1 MGMRK
6 LAARLD
12 RCVMTS
18 AAVRRKRHSRQIAL
32 EALEDRTVLS
42 TVSINYT
49 SGTLLFSA
57 AATDVASDI
66 SISYDAATRTYTLVD
81 SANPLTLDGEYSY
94 WVEVDEH
101 TVRGPAA
108 DPYYFTPYF
117 TSIEMTGLAE
127 GGSRLAVDSVG
138 DQIEATDF
146 SQVSI
151 GGGAEDSTGSLD
163 KITSNVTVSPPTG
176 SVQPA
181 IILNDA
187 GNTNDRTWTFEAD
200 SLSFGGSSTLSLPIG
215 SIASLTVRGGAGAN
229 GYTINDLFAPT
240 TIIPGTGVDAFD
252 VLGASLP
259 LTIDQQ
265 TSPTV
270 PSIDTVNVQ
279 TGPALVGPL
288 SVLGTGN
295 QTRLSLDASS
305 QSGGLS
311 VSILG
316 RLISG
321 LTSAPIVVDP
331 SGLAGLEVLGGAG
344 ADTLTIDF
352 SQGNVVPT
360 QFGLLF
366 TGGGGANTL
375 GLMGDAGFSTQRY
388 EATNASDG
396 SIEFDNSLIRFTD
409 LSPIIDTVPVQDFT
423 FVASGT
429 TVNVNVVDGPIS
441 QGFQTTEIVSGDTP
455 SSFERIAFANKQNVL
470 IDLTRDGST
479 SAGGE
484 VITFNTPTRA
494 TGLNALTLYASS
506 SPDQINVLATAP
518 GVVTSLQAGP
528 LDDQFRVVPA
538 GLGVGGS
545 LSLDGGTG
553 TDSLAIDAQGALVTF
568 SQNSLTIGA
577 LPDINFVNLEQ
588 VTVTNAADAP
598 LTPYPTTIRGLAGL
612 AFLDVLV
619 GEFTSDD
626 PSDPISSF
634 QAVIDWGDGTAPTVG
649 RIAYGGGESASY
661 AVHGDHTYAEPGQYN
676 IRITVTNQPRTE
688 VTTLGPTTFSVTD
701 QGNATTVIESLAD
714 IPALD
719 ITGEAFPVTVR
730 EDTPFTAP
738 LLSFRVNLPQEYFDT
753 AHQQEDEQAYYA
765 ALFPI
770 TIDWGDGTLPSP
782 GIVTLQDDN
791 SLLVTGSHLYTRE
804 TLPGQ
809 PNIVTITVDSRWA
822 GVHASFYTIATVLSN
837 NVVTTEADSGEG
849 SLRAVIED
857 LNQDGVP
864 TTVRFAIPGNG
875 PHRIVLNSPLPE
887 IWHQVHIAGQSQPG
901 YRGEPLIEISG
912 TLAGAGANGLVLA
925 GAGYSVIDSVVVNGF
940 DAAGILLLGPGG
952 NLVRGSRIG
961 TDLSGTRAV
970 PNGVGIRVQDS
981 ALNVIGGITGR
992 ERNLISGNLVAGIGV
1007 SGPGSRY
1014 NVVLGNLIG
1023 TDVSGLSALSNYQ
1036 GVVIAD
1042 ASQNQI
1048 GVMWPGMGNVISG
1061 NQVAGVEVAGAGSQ
1075 FNVIQGN
1082 RIGTDVSGL
1091 SALPN
1096 YQGIVILG
1104 SSRNLIGGTLP
1115 GMGNV
1120 ISGNSSVGIQIF
1132 NAATIKATPPLG
1144 DQLDVASEN
1153 VIQGNFIGTTPDGQG
1168 RLGNAQGIFV
1178 NDASNN
1184 LIGGSVPGSGNV
1196 IAGNRSIGMQILGD
1210 HATGNAVLGN
1220 HIGMILPSGQSLGN
1234 GTGIYLYA
1242 APGNFIDLSTSAAN
1256 SITANAS
1263 GNVEVRELAQGPLV
1277 ERVGLGLDASGR
1289 QILSIGVI
1297 FTTYVDETRVRNVSN
1312 YILTPLGQNLQ
1323 AGPPLQ
1329 IDHVEYDEANR
1340 FATIVL
1346 ASPLP
1351 RNTHF
1356 RLRVMGTAP
1365 NGITDRVGNFLDG
1378 NPDVVRTPAGSDYE
1392 TEFQQGIQV
1401 DVPQPVQTP
1410 QPEGRKPFARGP
1422 RGPRHVVSRP
1432 RPALEPS
1439 DMGA

>member
-18 AAVRRKRHSRQIAL
+18 AAVRRKRHARQIAL
-32 EALEDRTVLS
+32 EPLEDRTVLS
-42 TVSINYT
+42 TVSIDY
-49 SGTLLFSA
+49 SGQTLRFSA

-81 SANPLTLDGEYSY
+81 SANPLTLDYEYAF
-94 WVEVDEH
+94 WDEVDEH
-101 TVRGPAA
+101 TVRGSAV
-108 DPYYFTPYF
+108 DPYNFTPYF

-127 GGSRLAVDSVG
+127 GGSRLAIDSANV
-138 DQIEATDF
+138 QIEVSDF
-146 SQVSI
+146 SQVAI
-151 GGGAEDSTGSLD
+151 GGGAEDPGGALD
-163 KITSNVTVSPPTG
+163 KVTSNVTVLPPSG
-176 SVQPA
+176 SIQPA

-200 SLSFGGSSTLSLPIG
+200 SLSYGGSSTLSLPVG

-229 GYTINDLFAPT
+229 GYTINDLIAPT
-240 TIIPGTGVDAFD
+240 TIIPGTGVDAFE

-265 TSPTV
+265 TNATA
-270 PSIDTVNVQ
+270 PSNDTVNVQ
-279 TGPALVGPL
+279 TGPGLVGPL

-305 QSGGLS
+305 QSEAQS

-316 RLISG
+316 RRISG
-321 LTSAPIVVDP
+321 LTTVPIVVDP
-331 SGLAGLEVLGGAG
+331 AGLAELEVIGGAG

-375 GLMGDAGFSTQRY
+375 VLMGDADFTTQGY
-388 EATNASDG
+388 VATNASDG
-396 SIEFDNSLIRFTD
+396 SIAFDNNVIRFAD

-455 SSFERIAFANKQNVL
+455 SSFERIAFANKQNVV
-470 IDLTRDGST
+470 IDLSRDGST

-494 TGLNALTLYASS
+494 TGLNSLTLYASS

-538 GLGVGGS
+538 GLGAGGS

-553 TDSLAIDAQGALVTF
+553 TDSLAVDAQGALVNFT
-568 SQNSLTIGA
+568 QDSLTIGA
-577 LPDINFVNLEQ
+577 QPTISFANLEQ

-612 AFLDVLV
+612 DFLDVLV

-626 PSDPISSF
+626 LYDLINSF
-634 QAVIDWGDGTAPTVG
+634 QAVIDWGDGTAPTIG
-649 RIAYGGGESASY
+649 RITQGHGDPAKY
-661 AVHGDHTYAEPGQYN
+661 AVYGDHTYAVPGQYN

-719 ITGEAFPVTVR
+719 VTGKDFPVTVC

-738 LLSFRVNLPQEYFDT
+738 LLSFRVNLPPEYFE
-753 AHQQEDEQAYYA
+753 AARQHEDQHAYYA

-770 TIDWGDGTLPSP
+770 MIDWGDETLPSP
-782 GIVTLQDDN
+782 GLVTLQDDN
-791 SLLVTGSHLYTRE
+791 SFLVTGSHLYTRE

-822 GVHASFYTIATVLSN
+822 GVHARFCTIATVLSN
-837 NVVTTEADSGEG
+837 NVVTTEADSDEG

-857 LNQDGVP
+857 LNRDGVP
-864 TTVRFAIPGNG
+864 TTIRFNIPGNG
-875 PHRIVLNSPLPE
+875 PHRIVLNKPLPE
-887 IWHQVHIAGQSQPG
+887 ISYQVHIAGQSQPG

-912 TLAGAGANGLVLA
+912 ALAGAGANGLVLE

-961 TDLSGTRAV
+961 TNLTGTQAV
-970 PNGVGIRVQDS
+970 PNGVGIRVQNS
-981 ALNVIGGITGR
+981 ALNVIGGITAR
-992 ERNLISGNLVAGIGV
+992 ERNLISGNQVAGVEVAGV
-1007 SGPGSRY
+1007 GSQF
-1014 NVVLGNLIG
+1014 NVIQGNLIG
-1023 TDVSGLSALSNYQ
+1023 TDVSGLSA
-1036 GVVIAD
+1036 I
-1042 ASQNQI
+1042 
-1048 GVMWPGMGNVISG
+1048 
-1061 NQVAGVEVAGAGSQ
+1061 
-1075 FNVIQGN
+1075 
-1082 RIGTDVSGL
+1082 
-1091 SALPN
+1091 PN

-1115 GMGNV
+1115 EMGNV

-1132 NAATIKATPPLG
+1132 NAATIRATPPLG
-1144 DQLDVASEN
+1144 DLFDVASEN
-1153 VIQGNFIGTTPDGQG
+1153 VIQGNFIGTTPDGRG
-1168 RLGNAQGIFV
+1168 RLGNGQGIFV

-1184 LIGGSVPGSGNV
+1184 LIGGSIPGSGNV

-1210 HATGNAVLGN
+1210 HATENAVLGN

-1234 GTGIYLYA
+1234 GTGIYMYA
-1242 APGNFIDLSTSAAN
+1242 APGNFIALSTPAAN
-1256 SITANAS
+1256 SVTANTS
-1263 GNVEVRELAQGPLV
+1263 GNVHVRELSQGPLV

-1297 FTTYVDETRVRNVSN
+1297 FTTYVAETSVTDKAN

-1323 AGPPLQ
+1323 AGARIQ
-1329 IDHVEYDEANR
+1329 VDHVEYDEANR

-1346 ASPLP
+1346 ASPLA

-1356 RLRVMGTAP
+1356 RLRVVGTAP

-1378 NPDVVRTPAGSDYE
+1378 NPDEVRTPAGSDYE

-1410 QPEGRKPFARGP
+1410 QRVGRKPLARGP

-1432 RPALEPS
+1432 RPALERGRLDLSVFKRFAPDRS
-1439 DMGA
+1439 